1 MYVLCFR
8 MKSMM
13 DVAWFKSH
21 LLLIEPILNYK
32 LSPLKVRSCFGAQPK
47 TSLNSAC
54 AITNLMHEVFVS
66 FDIEKN
72 LYLLML

>member
-21 LLLIEPILNYK
+21 LLIEPILNHK
-32 LSPLKVRSCFGAQPK
+32 LSPLKVRRFWGTAK
-47 TSLNSAC
+47 
-54 AITNLMHEVFVS
+54 
-66 FDIEKN
+66 DIKKSTQHV
-72 LYLLML
+72 LLQN